1 VLDGVYTS
9 AQARRGQDQF
19 EQHCAACH
27 RGDLGGRSGP
37 ALKGDRFLDHW
48 REFPVEVL
56 VNDMRRQM
64 PAGNPGGLPA
74 AAYVDITAYL
84 LEANGLPAGAKELTQ
99 EVAGDALFVAPG
111 GPRPLPTSSPALI
124 VGCMRKE
131 IGTGWFLTSASEP
144 VRTLN
149 PYEFSDSEL
158 RDARQAELGG
168 GLVKLQ
174 DLEALGGSTGPPDA
188 LIAQRV
194 VAKGILVRAES
205 GTRLNIA
212 ALGALGGPC
221 VP

>member
-1 VLDGVYTS
+1 MLDGVYTS
-9 AQARRGQDQF
+9 AQARRGQEQF

-27 RGDLGGRSGP
+27 RADLGGRSGP

-149 PYEFSDSEL
+149 PFEFSNSEL
-158 RDARQAELGG
+158 REARQTELGA

-174 DLEALGGSTGPPDA
+174 DLEALGGSTGAPDA
-188 LIAQRV
+188 LVAQRV
-194 VAKGILVRAES
+194 VAKGILVRAEN

-212 ALGALGGPC
+212 ALSAIGGPC
-221 VP
+221 EP

>member
-1 VLDGVYTS
+1 MLDGVYTS
-9 AQARRGQDQF
+9 AQARRGQEQF

-27 RGDLGGRSGP
+27 RGDLEGRSGP

-56 VNDMRRQM
+56 LNDMRRQM
-64 PAGNPGGLPA
+64 PATNPGALPA
-74 AAYVDITAYL
+74 AAYVDIAAYL
-84 LEANGLPAGAKELTQ
+84 LEANGLPAGARELTQ

-124 VGCMRKE
+124 VGCLRKE

-149 PYEFSDSEL
+149 PYEFSNGEL
-158 RDARQAELGG
+158 TDARQTEPGG

-188 LIAQRV
+188 LVARRV
-194 VAKGILVRAES
+194 VAKGILVRAET